1 MENIRYQIENELS
14 LEEFV
19 SILNRS
25 TLGERRPLDDD
36 DRLKAMLKHANLI
49 VTARDGGLL
58 VGIARS
64 MSDFSFFTYLSDL
77 AVDEAYQKKGI
88 GKVLIR
94 ETKMAAPLA
103 KLILLAAPKA
113 IAYYPKIGMTRHDH
127 CYLLEDLDRLT

>member
-1 MENIRYQIENELS
+1 MENIRYQIEHELS

>member
-1 MENIRYQIENELS
+1 MENIRYQIEHKLS